1 VAAPQHGE
9 GSPRMPR
16 LEPAPMLLEMKGDLV
31 RNEPNNESL
40 MEETGLGLLPGV
52 VLALAIV
59 VFSMALLLSGSIW
72 AVIAVLVVVALVT
85 ASILAVV
92 IALIDEGELGD
103 RLRRYI
109 PGLPA
114 PPRA

>member
-1 VAAPQHGE
+1 
-9 GSPRMPR
+9 
-16 LEPAPMLLEMKGDLV
+16 MLLGTKGDPV
-31 RNEPNNESL
+31 RDEPNNESL
-40 MEETGLGLLPGV
+40 MEQSGLGLLPGV

-59 VFSMALLLSGSIW
+59 VFSMALLLTDSAW
-72 AVIAVLVVVALVT
+72 AAVAVLVLVALVT

-114 PPRA
+114 PPRP

>member
-1 VAAPQHGE
+1 
-9 GSPRMPR
+9 
-16 LEPAPMLLEMKGDLV
+16 V
-31 RNEPNNESL
+31 RNEPNNASL
-40 MEETGLGLLPGV
+40 MEETGLGLLPGL

-59 VFSMALLLSGSIW
+59 VFSMALLLTGSAW
-72 AVIAVLVVVALVT
+72 ALVAVVALVVLVT

-92 IALIDEGELGD
+92 IALVDEGELGD

-114 PPRA
+114 PPRP

>member
-1 VAAPQHGE
+1 MVAPHDGE

-16 LEPAPMLLEMKGDLV
+16 VEPASMLGETQGEPV

-40 MEETGLGLLPGV
+40 MEETGLGLLPGL
-52 VLALAIV
+52 VLALGIV
-59 VFSMALLLSGSIW
+59 VFSMALLLAGSIW
-72 AVIAVLVVVALVT
+72 ALVAVVVLVALVT
-85 ASILAVV
+85 ASLLAVV

-114 PPRA
+114 PPRP

>member
-1 VAAPQHGE
+1 
-9 GSPRMPR
+9 
-16 LEPAPMLLEMKGDLV
+16 V

-40 MEETGLGLLPGV
+40 MEESGLGLLPGV

-59 VFSMALLLSGSIW
+59 VFSMALLLPGSIW
-72 AVIAVLVVVALVT
+72 AVVAVLVLVALVT

-92 IALIDEGELGD
+92 IALIDEGELGE

-109 PGLPA
+109 PGLPG
-114 PPRA
+114 PRRP

>member
-1 VAAPQHGE
+1 
-9 GSPRMPR
+9 
-16 LEPAPMLLEMKGDLV
+16 V

-59 VFSMALLLSGSIW
+59 VFAMALLLTGSIW
-72 AVIAVLVVVALVT
+72 ALVAVLMLVALVT
-85 ASILAVV
+85 ASLLAVV
-92 IALIDEGELGD
+92 IALIDEGELGE

-114 PPRA
+114 PPRP

>member
-1 VAAPQHGE
+1 
-9 GSPRMPR
+9 
-16 LEPAPMLLEMKGDLV
+16 MLPETKGDPV
-31 RNEPNNESL
+31 RNKPNNQSL
-40 MEETGLGLLPGV
+40 MEESGLGLLPGV

-59 VFSMALLLSGSIW
+59 VFSMALLLTGSAW
-72 AVIAVLVVVALVT
+72 AVVAMLVLVGLVT

-103 RLRRYI
+103 RLRSHI

-114 PPRA
+114 PPRP

>member
-1 VAAPQHGE
+1 MWRIE
-9 GSPRMPR
+9 R
-16 LEPAPMLLEMKGDLV
+16 APMLVQTTKGDPV
-31 RNEPNNESL
+31 RNESNTQSL

-59 VFSMALLLSGSIW
+59 VFAMALLLTGSVW
-72 AVIAVLVVVALVT
+72 ALVGVLLLVGLVT
-85 ASILAVV
+85 AAILAVV
-92 IALIDEGELGD
+92 VALIDEGEVGD